1 MQCLWKEIYIQTA
14 HEENNVVEENT
25 RNMRER
31 LQCYVCVFKTTSDY
45 VLEQHNKLV
54 HQVKVKACSSKRKL
68 CNACGKRFNK
78 EFNYITH
85 MRTIHGGKVDQ
96 QQHEGNL
103 I

>member
-31 LQCYVCVFKTTSDY
+31 LQCDVCGFKTTSEY

-54 HQVKVKACSSKRKL
+54 H
-68 CNACGKRFNK
+68 
-78 EFNYITH
+78 
-85 MRTIHGGKVDQ
+85 
-96 QQHEGNL
+96 
-103 I
+103 